1 MPSVSRII
9 ASRVPL
15 VELKEGLI
23 TREWYRFFF
32 NIYTTITNYG
42 TIVSQN
48 EGATGSFTTVDGKT
62 VTVVKGIIT
71 EIV

>member
-1 MPSVSRII
+1 MLETNII
-9 ASRVPL
+9 SSRVPL
-15 VELKEGLI
+15 ADTDTGLI
-23 TREWYRFFF
+23 SRSWYRFFLNVF
-32 NIYTTITNYG
+32 TTMVGYG

-48 EGATGSFTTVDGKT
+48 EGATGSFTTTDSKT